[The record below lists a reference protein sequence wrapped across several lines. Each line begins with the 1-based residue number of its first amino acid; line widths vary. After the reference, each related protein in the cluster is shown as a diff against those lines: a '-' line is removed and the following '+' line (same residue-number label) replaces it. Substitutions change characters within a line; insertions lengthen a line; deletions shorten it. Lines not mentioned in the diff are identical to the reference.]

1 MKNKYIYIV
10 SLFLLPISAY
20 SQYSIS
26 GDIHDMDN
34 EALQNV
40 SVLLFSEDSL
50 VTGTISDKK
59 GKFELKDLPA
69 SDYHIQYLSLG
80 YKKEEEVFHLSDN
93 LYKNIVLQEDTITL
107 NHVLVEGNRGD
118 LVKMEAGST
127 TFYLS
132 ERIKNSSKNVYEALR
147 EIPALMVDVSNK
159 KIYMNNGSSP
169 LILINGVPRSNFY
182 EMLDPKNIEAVEVI
196 DNPSARYRGDEGNI
210 TVLNLKVKRTKDIH
224 QYAELFNKQ
233 YVNLKFAFLS
243 GAYGV
248 EKEKFSFK
256 FDIQD
261 FYTNNTSVN
270 FYR

>member
-132 ERIKNSSKNVYEALR
+132 ERIKNSSKKC
-147 EIPALMVDVSNK
+147 I
-159 KIYMNNGSSP
+159 
-169 LILINGVPRSNFY
+169 
-182 EMLDPKNIEAVEVI
+182 
-196 DNPSARYRGDEGNI
+196 
-210 TVLNLKVKRTKDIH
+210 
-224 QYAELFNKQ
+224 
-233 YVNLKFAFLS
+233 
-243 GAYGV
+243 
-248 EKEKFSFK
+248 
-256 FDIQD
+256 
-261 FYTNNTSVN
+261 
-270 FYR
+270 